1 MTVKTWSLALTL
13 CLAALLQAFM
23 AAAQEPPKS
32 PDRRKLLEELNRDI
46 WIPFT
51 QAYATGNPDQYLG
64 LHSKDFIRGQG
75 DSKRVMN
82 LAQYSEGVRRS
93 FQRWKAEGLKVDLR
107 FRFLERITD
116 DQLASER
123 GIYQLSLTDAKG
135 EVRRLYGKF
144 HVFSR
149 KENGVRKILIDYD
162 SSEGET
168 IDEKAYQAGFA
179 LDDFKK

>member
-1 MTVKTWSLALTL
+1 MTPKTWSLALAL
-13 CLAALLQAFM
+13 CLVSLVQASTAAGQ
-23 AAAQEPPKS
+23 QPPKN
-32 PDRRKLLEELNRDI
+32 PDAKKFLEELNLDI
-46 WIPFT
+46 WAPFT

-75 DSKRVMN
+75 DSKRIMN

-93 FQRWKAEGLKVDLR
+93 FQRWKADGLKVDLQ
-107 FRFLERITD
+107 FRFLERIAD

-123 GIYQLSLTDAKG
+123 GIYQLSLTDPKG
-135 EVRRLYGKF
+135 EVRRFYGKF

-149 KENGVRKILIDYD
+149 KENGVRKILVDYD

-168 IDEKAYQAGFA
+168 IGEKDYQAGFA
-179 LDDFKK
+179 LDSFDR